1 VLACGSRCATEISAV
16 CRRTDRSSQR
26 GVDLVSLV
34 KGEKDSLISRTSFI
48 SAPISWFTFMPL
60 LSSLQAQ
67 GVATARISG
76 TLTDDSGAVLAGAAV
91 QAKNLEMGSS
101 RSTVTDSG
109 GRFAIA
115 DLPIGSYNV
124 RASSPG
130 FDPVVRSAIVLTVGA
145 DRVIDFTLKVGQAH
159 QDVIVNAQVSRVE
172 TQTGAVSSLVSSEQ
186 LHDLP
191 LNGRN
196 IEQLILLAP
205 GVSLVPS
212 SPRGETMETSGD
224 RK

>member
-1 VLACGSRCATEISAV
+1 M
-16 CRRTDRSSQR
+16 
-26 GVDLVSLV
+26 
-34 KGEKDSLISRTSFI
+34 ISRTSLIFALI
-48 SAPISWFTFMPL
+48 NWLTCMSV

-67 GVATARISG
+67 GVATARTSG
-76 TLTDDSGAVLAGAAV
+76 TLTDDSGAVLAGATV

-101 RSTVTDSG
+101 RSTVTDSA

-130 FDPVVRSAIVLTVGA
+130 FDPILRSGIVLTVGA
-145 DRVIDFTLKVGQAH
+145 GLVIFFTLKIGQAR

-196 IEQLILLAP
+196 FEQLILLAP
-205 GVSLVPS
+205 GGLARTLIAGADCH
-212 SPRGETMETSGD
+212 RGTVEPDLRQSEQLFDFRIPPG
-224 RK
+224 RHRLPARQHRYWRLL

>member
-1 VLACGSRCATEISAV
+1 M
-16 CRRTDRSSQR
+16 
-26 GVDLVSLV
+26 
-34 KGEKDSLISRTSFI
+34 ISRISFTGAII
-48 SAPISWFTFMPL
+48 SCLPFMSS

-76 TLTDDSGAVLAGAAV
+76 TLTDESGALLVGATV
-91 QAKNLEMGSS
+91 QAKNVEMGSS
-101 RSTVTDSG
+101 RSTVSDSG

-115 DLPIGSYNV
+115 DLPIGSYDV
-124 RASSPG
+124 RASRPG

-145 DRVIDFTLKVGQAH
+145 DLLIDFTLKIGQAR

-191 LNGRN
+191 LNGRDF
-196 IEQLILLAP
+196 EQLILLAP

-212 SPRGETMETSGD
+212 SLAQTATGVPSNPNYGNQNNYSISGSRPAGTAFLLD
-224 RK
+224 YTEIGDFFNHV